1 MSTIVTRAGKGS
13 PLSNTEMDSNLTNLN
28 NDKLESANPSTSGT
42 FTHSGDIILSG
53 TGKRITGDFSNATF
67 ANRLIF
73 QTSTANNLSIV
84 SSIPNGSGNIAGF
97 SGFNRNDP
105 DNSQY
110 FAIYAS
116 PTDIRIVSGYLG
128 TPVSGTYLPTT
139 FYVGGSERFRIGT
152 SGEFGIG
159 GANYGTSGQ
168 VFTSNGSG
176 VAPSWQTP
184 ASTGAPT
191 GSVFDY
197 VGTTAPTGYVLL
209 SGRTIGSGSS
219 GATERANSDTQTL
232 FELLWNSMTNTEAP
246 VSGGRGASAA
256 ADFSANK
263 TITLPDARGR
273 VIAGKDNMG
282 GTTASRLTSGGS
294 GITGTT
300 LGTSGGVQTHTLT
313 AGESGLPSHSHSIN
327 GSVYTAGGST
337 IVGGGGTEAFTG
349 GVIGN
354 AGPSSASS
362 AHQNTQPTL
371 VLNKIIKL

>member
-28 NDKLESANPSTSGT
+28 NDKLEASAIGVSIQAYSANLTTYAGT
-42 FTHSGDIILSG
+42 APTAAGLALLDDVNASAQRTTLGVAIG
-53 TGKRITGDFSNATF
+53 TDVLA
-67 ANRLIF
+67 
-73 QTSTANNLSIV
+73 
-84 SSIPNGSGNIAGF
+84 
-97 SGFNRNDP
+97 
-105 DNSQY
+105 
-110 FAIYAS
+110 
-116 PTDIRIVSGYLG
+116 
-128 TPVSGTYLPTT
+128 
-139 FYVGGSERFRIGT
+139 YVAPGT
-152 SGEFGIG
+152 SG
-159 GANYGTSGQ
+159 N
-168 VFTSNGSG
+168 VLTSNGSAWTSS
-176 VAPSWQTP
+176 APAGS
-184 ASTGAPT
+184 GAPT